1 MTKIRRV
8 RKHNIDPARYRFYR
22 RAIRIALLGNVTLAA
37 VKGGTAWFSGSTAVM
52 ATAVDSLTDLVY
64 TLFMAWGLRLSQQP
78 ADETHPQ
85 GHARIEPVI
94 SAVIGLMMGLAGLE
108 VIKRAMA
115 QLLGEPASF
124 EWGWPAAVL
133 IGSGLVKAIM
143 YLLVRRLGQAARSPA
158 ICASARDNL
167 SDVFSSAAALIGV
180 LAANWLH
187 PLADPIAG
195 IIVALWI
202 FRNVLDILLEN
213 VGYLTGRAAEPALLE
228 QIQAAARAVDAG
240 LDPNRVR
247 RLVSEAKKLA
257 TESAWEV
264 VNHSMQILG
273 GIGYTDIYPVERMLR
288 DVRLITIWTGTNE
301 IMNLVIQ
308 HELYREFLAQGPMGR
323 DLEPDAPAADAGE
336 EKVYNE
342 PESGTTRPGE

>member
-1 MTKIRRV
+1 VTKIRRV

-228 QIQAAARAVDAG
+228 QIQTAARAVEGVRGVHQIIADYVGPRLRVDMHVNVEAEIPFCAAHAIEDAVQSAVEA
-240 LDPNRVR
+240 LD
-247 RLVSEAKKLA
+247 
-257 TESAWEV
+257 EV
-264 VNHSMQILG
+264 DQAFVH
-273 GIGYTDIYPVERMLR
+273 
-288 DVRLITIWTGTNE
+288 
-301 IMNLVIQ
+301 
-308 HELYREFLAQGPMGR
+308 
-323 DLEPDAPAADAGE
+323 LEPVP
-336 EKVYNE
+336 
-342 PESGTTRPGE
+342 TPGELSKKIGNHEPGNPGGG